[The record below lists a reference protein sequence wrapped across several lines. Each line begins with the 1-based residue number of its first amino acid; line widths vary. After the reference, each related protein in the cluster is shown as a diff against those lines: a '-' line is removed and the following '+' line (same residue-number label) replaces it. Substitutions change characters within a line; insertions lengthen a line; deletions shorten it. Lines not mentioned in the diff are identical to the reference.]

1 MFEKFKRGLSLM
13 MLPIVLSLLFIIGS
27 TINDAHTTKQTK
39 SNINNTYQKSLKKDV
54 KPISIEVVTVT
65 NDGDNFVIIG
75 KNSNEKI
82 VTYQVDKLPT
92 IDNQKI
98 KGYYSGSRIYSSPA
112 QYKNRIQDTR
122 DFSLDTLA
130 KLNNRNMMINITLIT
145 LEIVGLIAVYIL
157 NLKLKDHENETK
169 KLLKEA

>member
-1 MFEKFKRGLSLM
+1 MFEKFKSGLSLM
-13 MLPIVLSLLFIIGS
+13 MLPIVFSLLFLIGS
-27 TINDAHTTKQTK
+27 TINDAHSAKQTK
-39 SNINNTYQKSLKKDV
+39 DNINNTYQKSLKKDL
-54 KPISIEVVTVT
+54 KPVSIDVVTVT
-65 NDGDNFVIIG
+65 NDGDNFVIVG
-75 KNSNEKI
+75 KNSNAKI

-130 KLNNRNMMINITLIT
+130 KLNHTNMMINITLIT
-145 LEIVGLIAVYIL
+145 LEIVGLIVIYIL
-157 NLKLKDHENETK
+157 NLKLKDSEAETK

>member
-39 SNINNTYQKSLKKDV
+39 SNINNTYQKSLKKDL
-54 KPISIEVVTVT
+54 KPISIDVVTVT